1 MLSFICFGFLVF
13 GLVFFLSLIFDWLC
27 VSCIRSG
34 AQDFVENKVEEKIYT
49 NIYPNFKGSIKIN
62 LFNCNATKIIKV
74 ILHLPIATY

>member
-1 MLSFICFGFLVF
+1 M
-13 GLVFFLSLIFDWLC
+13 
-27 VSCIRSG
+27 SCIRSG